1 MLTEERAM
9 PRAGLT
15 ADAITA
21 AAAAV
26 VDRHGIAGLTLAAV
40 ADRTGVAPP
49 SLYKHLRGMADLR
62 NRLAVLV
69 VDEMTGRLRVA
80 ALGRSREAALR
91 AGMLAYRDYVVA
103 HPNRYAA
110 LPQGASDDP
119 ALIASGERML
129 SAVLAL
135 LRGYRLQPAGAIHA
149 ARCFRAAAHGFAS
162 LQAAGAFGLPHD
174 LDASYDQLVNALVQN
189 LGT

>member
-1 MLTEERAM
+1 V

-21 AAAAV
+21 AAAEV
-26 VDRHGIAGLTLAAV
+26 VDRHGIAGMTLAAV

-49 SLYKHLRGMADLR
+49 SLYKHLRGVADLR

-69 VDEMTGRLRVA
+69 VDEMTGRLRTA
-80 ALGRSREAALR
+80 ALGRSRETALR

-110 LPQGASDDP
+110 LPQGVPTDP

-129 SAVLAL
+129 GAVLAL
-135 LRGYRLQPAGAIHA
+135 LRGYQLTGAAAIHA

-162 LQAAGAFGLPHD
+162 LQTAGAFGLPHD
-174 LDASYDQLVNALVQN
+174 LDASYDRLVDALVQN
-189 LGT
+189 LDGSARV